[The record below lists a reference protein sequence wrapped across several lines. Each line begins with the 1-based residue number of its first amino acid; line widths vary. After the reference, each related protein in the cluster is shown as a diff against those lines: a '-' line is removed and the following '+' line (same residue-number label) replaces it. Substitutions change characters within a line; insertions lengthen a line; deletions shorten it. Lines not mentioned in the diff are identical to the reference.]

1 MTLQLPLSQQN
12 FRPLLLKSILVPLNF
27 TISIFYKS
35 CYDKVKCKKCAYKI
49 QVWVIISITHL
60 YEGRTYSTLQNTYT
74 VCNVTKKGQRNTIY
88 CNMEIDFLRE
98 IASWKKITVS
108 KILLISSFEKNIR
121 VRFNICYLQVFKNTS
136 KHPLWVQNYQRQSGI
151 YWNWNLEICCQLLF
165 FKWVKTVSFFSIFFV
180 ID

>member
-1 MTLQLPLSQQN
+1 MRVTRLKSIASQQHFLAFYSSCNYFILAQKQKFSFRIDLNPFMPLMSLHYQMTLQLPLSQQN
-12 FRPLLLKSILVPLNF
+12 FCLPLLKSILVPLNF

-74 VCNVTKKGQRNTIY
+74 VCNVTKKGTIY

-98 IASWKKITVS
+98 I
-108 KILLISSFEKNIR
+108 
-121 VRFNICYLQVFKNTS
+121 TS
-136 KHPLWVQNYQRQSGI
+136 
-151 YWNWNLEICCQLLF
+151 
-165 FKWVKTVSFFSIFFV
+165 
-180 ID
+180 

>member
-74 VCNVTKKGQRNTIY
+74 VCNVTKKGAKVHNILQYGNRLSERNHELKKYLCQTFHTYIPY
-88 CNMEIDFLRE
+88 FRE
-98 IASWKKITVS
+98 
-108 KILLISSFEKNIR
+108 
-121 VRFNICYLQVFKNTS
+121 
-136 KHPLWVQNYQRQSGI
+136 
-151 YWNWNLEICCQLLF
+151 
-165 FKWVKTVSFFSIFFV
+165 
-180 ID
+180 